1 SDPEASPP
9 ECRVSIAANGR
20 SASSLTS
27 MGQALQAGPGR
38 GLCPDQRRLPAVRS
52 YRELWLWLGGLFLTL
67 FVFLA
72 AVAIAYFLK
81 QENYSLFLNG
91 WMLGALI
98 CFLAS
103 YACFFGAIR

>member
-1 SDPEASPP
+1 
-9 ECRVSIAANGR
+9 
-20 SASSLTS
+20 
-27 MGQALQAGPGR
+27 
-38 GLCPDQRRLPAVRS
+38 VRS

-81 QENYSLFLNG
+81 QENNSLFLNG

-103 YACFFGAIR
+103 YACFFGAIRGWSLPSVVRPEFPDIELEIFGAGSMDTQRESDSGQ